1 MQKWPTPSSSVKVA
15 LRRLPVSGSLDDSAG
30 DVFVEFAEHF
40 GLFEARP
47 GGESQHSVRLE
58 PGVAKS
64 TECRQELLLRLRVEL
79 VQLR

>member
-1 MQKWPTPSSSVKVA
+1 MA
-15 LRRLPVSGSLDDSAG
+15 PVS

-47 GGESQHSVRLE
+47 GGDHATFGEIGAWSIQ
-58 PGVAKS
+58 S